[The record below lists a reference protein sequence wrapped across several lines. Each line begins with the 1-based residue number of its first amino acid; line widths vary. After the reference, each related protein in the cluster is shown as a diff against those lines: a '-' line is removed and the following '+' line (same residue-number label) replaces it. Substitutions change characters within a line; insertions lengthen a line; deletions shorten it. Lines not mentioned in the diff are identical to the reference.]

1 MMKNF
6 LGWVIFI
13 FCFLLI
19 LFKVD
24 SASTQHQMQMQM
36 EADKQKYERQV
47 AELEQEIRLLKTDM
61 ALVMNG
67 WVEQG
72 DAEQDY

>member
-24 SASTQHQMQMQM
+24 SASTEHQMQEQM
-36 EADKQKYERQV
+36 AFDKARYERQV

-61 ALVMNG
+61 AIMLDG
-67 WVEQG
+67 WVEKG
-72 DAEQDY
+72 DDEQDP

>member
-24 SASTQHQMQMQM
+24 SASTEHQMQVQM
-36 EADKQKYERQV
+36 DADKQKYERQV

-61 ALVMNG
+61 GLVMDG

>member
-36 EADKQKYERQV
+36 DADKQKYERQV
-47 AELEQEIRLLKTDM
+47 AELEKEIRLLKTDM
-61 ALVMNG
+61 ALVMDG
-67 WVEQG
+67 WIEQ
-72 DAEQDY
+72 AEQDY

>member
-36 EADKQKYERQV
+36 DADKQKYERQV
-47 AELEQEIRLLKTDM
+47 AELEQEIRLMKQDL
-61 ALVMNG
+61 AIIYGG
-67 WVEQG
+67 WIDKG
-72 DAEQDY
+72 DAE

>member
-1 MMKNF
+1 MKNF

-24 SASTQHQMQMQM
+24 SASTQHKMQMQM

-47 AELEQEIRLLKTDM
+47 AELEQEIRVLKTDM
-61 ALVMNG
+61 AIVMNG
-67 WVEQG
+67 WIEQG
-72 DAEQDY
+72 DDEQDP